1 MQGWEFAYSLIAH
14 SLIAHSLIAHSLIRS
29 NRSGQMSECERFA
42 QVAQD
47 KWANVSDSL
56 RSLRTK
62 ERMSE
67 SLGFFEQ
74 IAHFLFLSQK
84 MSD

>member
-14 SLIAHSLIAHSLIRS
+14 SLIAHSLIRS
-29 NRSGQMSECERFA
+29 NLSGQMSECERFA

-56 RSLRTK
+56 RSLGTK